1 MQNRYENPAKVHIVK
16 SMVFPVVMYG
26 CKNWTINKAEHQIEA
41 LMLLNC
47 GAAEDSQV
55 SLGQQGDQTSQS

>member
-16 SMVFPVVMYG
+16 SMVFPVVMCG

-47 GAAEDSQV
+47 GAAEDS
-55 SLGQQGDQTSQS
+55 